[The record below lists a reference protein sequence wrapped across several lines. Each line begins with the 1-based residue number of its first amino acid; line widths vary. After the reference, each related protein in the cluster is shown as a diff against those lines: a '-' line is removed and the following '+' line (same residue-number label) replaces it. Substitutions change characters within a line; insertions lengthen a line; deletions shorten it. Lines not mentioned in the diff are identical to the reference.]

1 MSGQGYFGGETRE
14 SEMIEP
20 GAGGRSCPDAIP
32 LFPYEVDDLFAA
44 LIDDRVSS
52 DKKILQ

>member
-1 MSGQGYFGGETRE
+1 MPRQGYFGGETRE

-52 DKKILQ
+52 DKKMQ